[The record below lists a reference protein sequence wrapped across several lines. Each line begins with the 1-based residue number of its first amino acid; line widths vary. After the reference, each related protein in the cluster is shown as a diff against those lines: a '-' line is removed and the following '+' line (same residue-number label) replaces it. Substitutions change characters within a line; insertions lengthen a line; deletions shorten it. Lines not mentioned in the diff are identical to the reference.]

1 MRNIFP
7 QKNIVTTFVIICC
20 LYSPVSLSDGVVNR
34 NLLRVSVAI
43 AAMESGLVQA
53 MAEEFEEMNPDV
65 TIQFTSAGAFEALQ
79 KARVGLADLTI
90 THHDAEENRLVV
102 QGFGLYRVQVFFSNY
117 ALMGPPSAA
126 AEISTYKDIVDVLN
140 KLSKDEV
147 EFFESSPRGGTY
159 RKIRGLWTAAGL
171 NPNWIGYENTG
182 TSAVGAMVQA
192 AEFDAYTMAEIS
204 TYLKHYDEF
213 KGNLV
218 ILYSNDLSMRSMF
231 SAVVMNKEKVPNVNQ
246 ELAERFVEFLVSSEG
261 QNSIREYNMDT
272 FNFAIL
278 NPAAHLDSGLLT
290 RRAEKR
296 LLDESWN
303 VKLLTILITGLSLL
317 FFISLLLFVRY
328 RRVNLKRQE
337 IERTSTMNA
346 KARSFAENA
355 SKAKSDF
362 LANMSHEMRTPL
374 TAIMGYAEIIRDES
388 LTKDQRDED
397 LKIILNSGN
406 HLLNLINDIL
416 DLSKIEAEKL
426 EVEVIDVEVM
436 VLLSEVQTFLKM
448 QAKEKGLKVCIN
460 PELPLPRYIKSD
472 PVRLKQILI
481 NLCSNALKF
490 TEKGNININVKC
502 DRFTETISF
511 EVIDTGIGIASDELE
526 NIFGAFTQADTS
538 TTRKYGGTGLG
549 LSLSKQLANKLG
561 GDIEVSSTLDEG
573 SRFILTVNTGP
584 LKDAEQVYDETQEV
598 AIEKKDN
605 HSDVEKTDE
614 VVGHVLLAEDVIE
627 NQRLI
632 SFYLNKIGLHV
643 TAVEN
648 GKLAVDAI
656 GTKKYDLVLMDI
668 QMPVMGGIEAIQ
680 LMREKGYTNPIL
692 ALTANAMAEDRECC
706 LKVGCNDFL
715 VKPIERE
722 KFIEAVGKYFSL
734 RV

>member
-1 MRNIFP
+1 MRNIFF
-7 QKNIVTTFVIICC
+7 QKDIVSTFIIICSF
-20 LYSPVSLSDGVVNR
+20 YSPTGLSDSVVNK
-34 NLLRVSVAI
+34 NLLRVSVAS
-43 AAMESGLVQA
+43 AAMESGLIQA
-53 MAEEFEEMNPDV
+53 MAEEFESNNPNI
-65 TIQFTSAGAFEALQ
+65 TIQFTDAGAFEALQ
-79 KARVGLADLTI
+79 KARIGLADLTI
-90 THHDAEENRLVV
+90 SHHDSEENRLVA
-102 QGFGLYRVQVFFSNY
+102 QGFGLYRVQVFFSDY
-117 ALMGPPSAA
+117 ALLGPPSAA
-126 AEISTYKDIVDVLN
+126 AEIATYKDIIDVLN

-147 EFFESSPRGGTY
+147 EFFEPSPRGGTY
-159 RKIRGLWTAAGL
+159 RKIRGLWTGAGL

-182 TSAVGAMVQA
+182 TSAIGAMVQA

-213 KGNLV
+213 KSNLV

-231 SAVVMNKEKVPNVNQ
+231 SAVVMNKEKLPNVNQ
-246 ELAERFVEFLVSSEG
+246 KLAEKFVEYLVSSEG
-261 QNSIREYNMDT
+261 QNSIRKYNMDT

-278 NPAAHLDSGLLT
+278 NPAAHLDSGLLK

-296 LLDESWN
+296 LLDESWH
-303 VKLLTILITGLSLL
+303 VKLLTTLIAGLSLL
-317 FFISLLLFVRY
+317 FFVSLMLFVRY

-346 KARSFAENA
+346 EARSFAENA
-355 SKAKSDF
+355 SKAKSVF

-374 TAIMGYAEIIRDES
+374 TAIIGYTEIIRDEH
-388 LTKDQRDED
+388 LTKDQRDENI
-397 LKIILNSGN
+397 KVILNSGN
-406 HLLNLINDIL
+406 HLLRLINDIL
-416 DLSKIEAEKL
+416 DLSKVEAGKL
-426 EVEVIDVEVM
+426 EVEIIDVEVM

-490 TEKGNININVKC
+490 TEQGNININVRC

-511 EVIDTGIGIASDELE
+511 EVIDTGIGIAAGELE
-526 NIFGAFTQADTS
+526 NIFSAFTQADTS

-561 GDIEVSSTLDEG
+561 GDIEVSSMLDVG
-573 SRFILTVNTGP
+573 SRFILTVNSGS
-584 LKDAEQVYDETQEV
+584 LKDAEQVYDETHEV
-598 AIEKKDN
+598 ETEKESGHTNIENADK
-605 HSDVEKTDE
+605 

-632 SFYLNKIGLHV
+632 SFYLNKLGLQV

-656 GTKKYDLVLMDI
+656 DMKKYDLVLMDM
-668 QMPVMGGIEAIQ
+668 QMPVMGGVEAIQ

-692 ALTANAMAEDRECC
+692 VLTANAMEEDRECC
-706 LKVGCNDFL
+706 MKVGCNDFL
-715 VKPIERE
+715 VKPLERE
-722 KFIEAVGKYFSL
+722 KFIETVGKYFH
-734 RV
+734 